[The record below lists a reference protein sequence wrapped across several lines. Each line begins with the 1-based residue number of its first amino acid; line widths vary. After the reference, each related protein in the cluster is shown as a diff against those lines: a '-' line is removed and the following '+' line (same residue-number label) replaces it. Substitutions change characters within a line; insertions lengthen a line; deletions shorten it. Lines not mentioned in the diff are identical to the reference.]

1 MGKMVADRIERFI
14 MRRFLEEKAQEIIL
28 QRKEIANALDC
39 APSQISYVLST
50 RFSPEKGFSVES
62 RRGLGGFI
70 RITVI
75 RPLVGEDNDR
85 LTIADIDKAL
95 YNLLQEAVITQR
107 EAQFLHEAFLT
118 IWQETEGN
126 MRRHLMLQLQKRI
139 NQLF

>member
-28 QRKEIANALDC
+28 QRKEIADALNC

-62 RRGLGGFI
+62 CRGLGGFI

>member
-28 QRKEIANALDC
+28 QRKEIADALNS
-39 APSQISYVLST
+39 APSQISNVLST

-85 LTIADIDKAL
+85 LTIADIDKGL

-107 EAQFLHEAFLT
+107 EAQFLHEAFVT
-118 IWQETEGN
+118 IWQETEGD
-126 MRRHLMLQLQKRI
+126 MRRNLMLQLQKRI

>member
-14 MRRFLEEKAQEIIL
+14 MRRFLEEEAQEIIL

>member
-28 QRKEIANALDC
+28 QRKEIADALNC

>member
-14 MRRFLEEKAQEIIL
+14 MRRFLEEETQEIIL

-70 RITVI
+70 RIAII
-75 RPLVGEDNDR
+75 RPLVREDDAG
-85 LTIADIDKAL
+85 LTIADVDKGL
-95 YNLLQEAVITQR
+95 YNLLQEAVITRR
-107 EAQFLHEAFLT
+107 EAQILHEAFVT

-126 MRRHLMLQLQKRI
+126 MRMHLMLQLQKRI

>member
-28 QRKEIANALDC
+28 QRKEIADALNC

-85 LTIADIDKAL
+85 LTIADIDKGL

-107 EAQFLHEAFLT
+107 EAQFLHEAFVT

>member
-14 MRRFLEEKAQEIIL
+14 MRRFLEEETQEIIL

-50 RFSPEKGFSVES
+50 RFYPEKGFSVES

>member
-14 MRRFLEEKAQEIIL
+14 MRRFLEEETQEIIL

-75 RPLVGEDNDR
+75 RPPGGEDDAG
-85 LTIADIDKAL
+85 LTIADIDKGL
-95 YNLLQEAVITQR
+95 YNLLQEAVITRR
-107 EAQFLHEAFLT
+107 EAQILHEAFVT

-126 MRRHLMLQLQKRI
+126 MRMHLMLQLQKRI

>member
-28 QRKEIANALDC
+28 QRKEIADALNC

-62 RRGLGGFI
+62 RRGLGDFI

-107 EAQFLHEAFLT
+107 EAQFLHEAFVT
-118 IWQETEGN
+118 IWQETEGD
-126 MRRHLMLQLQKRI
+126 MRRNLMLQLQKRI

>member
-1 MGKMVADRIERFI
+1 MVADRIERFI

-28 QRKEIANALDC
+28 QRKEIADALNC

>member
-14 MRRFLEEKAQEIIL
+14 MRRFLEEETQEIIL

-75 RPLVGEDNDR
+75 RPPVGEDDAG
-85 LTIADIDKAL
+85 LTIADIDKGL
-95 YNLLQEAVITQR
+95 YNLLQEAVVTRR
-107 EAQFLHEAFLT
+107 EAQILHEAFVT

-126 MRRHLMLQLQKRI
+126 MRMHLMLQLQKRI

>member
-28 QRKEIANALDC
+28 QRKEIADALNC

-95 YNLLQEAVITQR
+95 YNLLQESVITQR

>member
-28 QRKEIANALDC
+28 QRKEIADALNC

-85 LTIADIDKAL
+85 LTIADIDKGL

>member
-28 QRKEIANALDC
+28 QRKEIADALNC

-95 YNLLQEAVITQR
+95 YSLLQEAVITQR

>member
-28 QRKEIANALDC
+28 QRKEIADALNC

-107 EAQFLHEAFLT
+107 EAQFLHEAFVT
-118 IWQETEGN
+118 IWQETEGD
-126 MRRHLMLQLQKRI
+126 MRRNLMLQLQKRI

>member
-28 QRKEIANALDC
+28 QRKEIADALNC

-85 LTIADIDKAL
+85 LTIADIDKGL

-107 EAQFLHEAFLT
+107 EAQFLHEAFAT

>member
-28 QRKEIANALDC
+28 QRKEIADALNC

-85 LTIADIDKAL
+85 LTIADIEKAL

>member
-28 QRKEIANALDC
+28 QRKEIADALNC

-107 EAQFLHEAFLT
+107 EAQFLHEAFVT

>member
-28 QRKEIANALDC
+28 QRKEIADALNC

-50 RFSPEKGFSVES
+50 RFSPEKGPSVES

-85 LTIADIDKAL
+85 LTIADIDKGL

-107 EAQFLHEAFLT
+107 EAQFLHEAFVT
-118 IWQETEGN
+118 IWQETEGD
-126 MRRHLMLQLQKRI
+126 MRRNLMLQLQKRI

>member
-28 QRKEIANALDC
+28 QRKEIADALNC

-50 RFSPEKGFSVES
+50 RFSPEKGFNVES

>member
-28 QRKEIANALDC
+28 QRKEIADALNC

-85 LTIADIDKAL
+85 LTIADIDKGL

-107 EAQFLHEAFLT
+107 EAQFLHEAFVT
-118 IWQETEGN
+118 IWQETEGD
-126 MRRHLMLQLQKRI
+126 MRRNLMLQLQKRI

>member
-14 MRRFLEEKAQEIIL
+14 MRRFFEEKAQEIIL
-28 QRKEIANALDC
+28 QRKEIADALNC

>member
-28 QRKEIANALDC
+28 QRKEIADALNC

-85 LTIADIDKAL
+85 LTISDIDKAL

>member
-28 QRKEIANALDC
+28 QRKEIADALNC

-107 EAQFLHEAFLT
+107 EAQFLHEA
-118 IWQETEGN
+118 
-126 MRRHLMLQLQKRI
+126 MRSLP
-139 NQLF
+139 

>member
-28 QRKEIANALDC
+28 QRKEIADALNC

-85 LTIADIDKAL
+85 LTIDDIDKAL

>member
-28 QRKEIANALDC
+28 QRKELADALNC

-75 RPLVGEDNDR
+75 RPLAGEDNDR